1 MHLIMYKIVTCSFM
15 TIFLLIFGNHGVSHS
30 SEHSTNMSE
39 LARKCDEAAL
49 LKALEAGVDPNLL
62 DKYGRSALYVAALN
76 HNPQCV
82 KLLLDFGADPN
93 IGNPKPIF
101 GTIGSVPQDNEKTIE
116 SDKLTF
122 KYLVESNADLRKKL
136 EIKEISERFGI
147 FNFWMERVCTSK
159 NYSRHLDILKI
170 ISSKNITVNINHI
183 RAVIFKINM
192 DKGNLNCIKEAIKS
206 LKTDGHWRNKHD

>member
-30 SEHSTNMSE
+30 SEHSTNLSE

-101 GTIGSVPQDNEKTIE
+101 GTIIGMTQDNETTIKK
-116 SDKLTF
+116 DQITLF
-122 KYLVESNADLRKKL
+122 YLINANADLKEKL
-136 EIKEISERFGI
+136 GTKTTKERFGI
-147 FNFWMERVCTSK
+147 FNSWLERVCTMP
-159 NYSRHLDILKI
+159 NYKKYINIIKRITDHDID
-170 ISSKNITVNINHI
+170 INPAHVK
-183 RAVIFKINM
+183 AVIFKIRFLE
-192 DKGNLNCIKEAIKS
+192 GNLECIKKS
-206 LKTDGHWRNKHD
+206 IEILKHRGLWRDKHD